1 MRFGWRGGRKRQ
13 TPSSKLQRNINHQ
26 IPNQLPRPRTGVSNW
41 SLKFGVF
48 LEIGAWCLVVC
59 LVCGIISAT
68 VHAETEAVSTNV
80 VAWCTNTAAVY
91 AILRSPPRQSG
102 AAVGPFSTNAAPAA
116 RPTALTPAP
125 TFAFY
130 LPRSLNNLIWTNF
143 ISHTNGRTTVL
154 WSVRSHPLGWPAN
167 PPVVVWNTNCLAYG
181 MTGLTAISP
190 CWQVEGYSGQVPVT
204 ALTRR
209 HGYARG
215 HGMGPD
221 GFNTNFAGKKV
232 WFLATNNTLVEA
244 TVARDVVRTTGQ
256 SHRDYTILLFD
267 KDLPPSIQPMRV
279 TDFSDMAAK
288 YALRIDAPRPI
299 FQTEQ
304 SGNIS
309 TGIPGFTVNTWKGG
323 DSGSPDMLPM
333 PGELVFYGG
342 RSTSGPSA
350 EMQADMDRLC
360 AMEGLES
367 NRYHLRWLDLS
378 SFPTYR

>member
-1 MRFGWRGGRKRQ
+1 
-13 TPSSKLQRNINHQ
+13 
-26 IPNQLPRPRTGVSNW
+26 
-41 SLKFGVF
+41 
-48 LEIGAWCLVVC
+48 
-59 LVCGIISAT
+59 
-68 VHAETEAVSTNV
+68 
-80 VAWCTNTAAVY
+80 
-91 AILRSPPRQSG
+91 
-102 AAVGPFSTNAAPAA
+102 
-116 RPTALTPAP
+116 
-125 TFAFY
+125 
-130 LPRSLNNLIWTNF
+130 
-143 ISHTNGRTTVL
+143 
-154 WSVRSHPLGWPAN
+154 
-167 PPVVVWNTNCLAYG
+167 

-190 CWQVEGYSGQVPVT
+190 CWEVESGSGQVPVT

-209 HGYARG
+209 HGYVRG

-232 WFLATNNTLVEA
+232 WFLSTNNRLVEA
-244 TVARDVVRTTGQ
+244 TVARDVVRTSGE
-256 SHRDYTILLFD
+256 SHRDYTILLFK

-279 TDFSDMAAK
+279 TDFTDMVAK
-288 YALRIDAPRPI
+288 YSFRSDAPRPI

-304 SGNIS
+304 NGNIS
-309 TGIPGFTVNTWKGG
+309 TGIPGFSVNTWKGG